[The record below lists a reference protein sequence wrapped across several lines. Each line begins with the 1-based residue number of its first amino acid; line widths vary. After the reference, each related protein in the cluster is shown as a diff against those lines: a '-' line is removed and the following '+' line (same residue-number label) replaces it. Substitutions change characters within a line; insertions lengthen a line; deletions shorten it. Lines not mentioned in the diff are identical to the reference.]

1 MLSIGAFRLSFLSR
15 GRQVKTSQ
23 VKSSATLESRLDVTS
38 RAFPISGHRLALPT
52 TSVLEALV
60 PLGGHWSWQLGAW
73 TRGLCSLSSSVS
85 RAGETVRAPRCSV
98 GLAIR
103 LPPPRSYYAAARV
116 PVPWIPPR
124 PSPELAST
132 HTRTCAIGRWACF
145 YLLTYC
151 SAPFAMIHA
160 TLRLGVDPIGENE
173 ISRPSAACRLCVPP
187 TYGHA
192 PTLHTPPCPF
202 CAAMRAARLRLQ
214 MASPFS

>member
-1 MLSIGAFRLSFLSR
+1 MLSIELFVLSFFSR
-15 GRQVKTSQ
+15 GFEVKTSQ

-73 TRGLCSLSSSVS
+73 WTRGLCSLSSSVS
-85 RAGETVRAPRCSV
+85 QAGETVLAPRCSV

-116 PVPWIPPR
+116 PCTVDT
-124 PSPELAST
+124 PSALAT
-132 HTRTCAIGRWACF
+132 HTHTCAIGRWACF

-151 SAPFAMIHA
+151 SAPSAMIHA
-160 TLRLGVDPIGENE
+160 TLPLGVDPIGENE

-214 MASPFS
+214 MASPFL